1 MEKTN
6 LTISVD
12 KKDKEMFQDLV
23 NKLGLNISVAFNMF
37 VKQSIRNNSL
47 PLDLT
52 LNELDS
58 VSDRLIDR
66 YGGLSGIRDNE
77 ILKYCVEGVFQ
88 TFGGKELY
96 PDDIAL
102 FARN

>member
-6 LTISVD
+6 LTISLD

-52 LNELDS
+52 LNEIDD
-58 VSDRLIDR
+58 VSDRIMDKYDR
-66 YGGLSGIRDNE
+66 AFEESS
-77 ILKYCVEGVFQ
+77 K
-88 TFGGKELY
+88 
-96 PDDIAL
+96 
-102 FARN
+102 

>member
-6 LTISVD
+6 LTISPD

-58 VSDRLIDR
+58 VSDRIMDK
-66 YGGLSGIRDNE
+66 YDMAFEKLS
-77 ILKYCVEGVFQ
+77 K
-88 TFGGKELY
+88 
-96 PDDIAL
+96 
-102 FARN
+102 

>member
-6 LTISVD
+6 LTISLD

-52 LNELDS
+52 LNEFDS
-58 VSDRLIDR
+58 VSDRFMDK
-66 YGGLSGIRDNE
+66 YDKAFEELS
-77 ILKYCVEGVFQ
+77 K
-88 TFGGKELY
+88 
-96 PDDIAL
+96 
-102 FARN
+102 

>member
-6 LTISVD
+6 LTISID

-58 VSDRLIDR
+58 VSDRIMDKYDR
-66 YGGLSGIRDNE
+66 AFEELSKWGLLLPMNVIYDSMTD
-77 ILKYCVEGVFQ
+77 
-88 TFGGKELY
+88 KE
-96 PDDIAL
+96 
-102 FARN
+102 NMK

>member
-6 LTISVD
+6 LTISLD

-58 VSDRLIDR
+58 VSDRIMD
-66 YGGLSGIRDNE
+66 
-77 ILKYCVEGVFQ
+77 KYDKAFE
-88 TFGGKELY
+88 EL
-96 PDDIAL
+96 
-102 FARN
+102 

>member
-6 LTISVD
+6 LTISID

-23 NKLGLNISVAFNMF
+23 NKLGLNISEAFNMF

-58 VSDRLIDR
+58 VSDRIMDKYDR
-66 YGGLSGIRDNE
+66 AFEELSKW
-77 ILKYCVEGVFQ
+77 ILLLPMNVIYDSM
-88 TFGGKELY
+88 TDKE
-96 PDDIAL
+96 
-102 FARN
+102 NMK

>member
-6 LTISVD
+6 LTISLD

-58 VSDRLIDR
+58 VSDRINDKYDR
-66 YGGLSGIRDNE
+66 AFEELS
-77 ILKYCVEGVFQ
+77 K
-88 TFGGKELY
+88 
-96 PDDIAL
+96 
-102 FARN
+102 

>member
-6 LTISVD
+6 LTISLE

-58 VSDRLIDR
+58 VSDRIMDKYDR
-66 YGGLSGIRDNE
+66 AFEELS
-77 ILKYCVEGVFQ
+77 K
-88 TFGGKELY
+88 
-96 PDDIAL
+96 
-102 FARN
+102 

>member
-6 LTISVD
+6 LTISLD

-52 LNELDS
+52 LKEFDS
-58 VSDRLIDR
+58 VSDRIMDKYDR
-66 YGGLSGIRDNE
+66 AFEELS
-77 ILKYCVEGVFQ
+77 K
-88 TFGGKELY
+88 
-96 PDDIAL
+96 
-102 FARN
+102 

>member
-23 NKLGLNISVAFNMF
+23 TKLGLNISVAFNMF

-58 VSDRLIDR
+58 VSDRLMDKYDR
-66 YGGLSGIRDNE
+66 AFEELS
-77 ILKYCVEGVFQ
+77 K
-88 TFGGKELY
+88 
-96 PDDIAL
+96 
-102 FARN
+102 

>member
-6 LTISVD
+6 LTISLD

-58 VSDRLIDR
+58 VSDRIMDKYDR
-66 YGGLSGIRDNE
+66 AFEELS
-77 ILKYCVEGVFQ
+77 K
-88 TFGGKELY
+88 
-96 PDDIAL
+96 
-102 FARN
+102 

>member
-47 PLDLT
+47 ALDLSI
-52 LNELDS
+52 NELES
-58 VSDRLIDR
+58 VSDRLMDKYDR
-66 YGGLSGIRDNE
+66 AFEELSR
-77 ILKYCVEGVFQ
+77 
-88 TFGGKELY
+88 
-96 PDDIAL
+96 
-102 FARN
+102 

>member
-6 LTISVD
+6 LTISLD

-47 PLDLT
+47 SLDLT

-58 VSDRLIDR
+58 VSDRIMDKYDR
-66 YGGLSGIRDNE
+66 AFEELS
-77 ILKYCVEGVFQ
+77 K
-88 TFGGKELY
+88 
-96 PDDIAL
+96 
-102 FARN
+102 

>member
-58 VSDRLIDR
+58 VSDRIMDKYDR
-66 YGGLSGIRDNE
+66 AFEELSKWGLFHTKT
-77 ILKYCVEGVFQ
+77 L
-88 TFGGKELY
+88 
-96 PDDIAL
+96 
-102 FARN
+102 

>member
-6 LTISVD
+6 LTISID

-58 VSDRLIDR
+58 VSDRIMDKYDR
-66 YGGLSGIRDNE
+66 AFEELSKW
-77 ILKYCVEGVFQ
+77 ILLLPMNIIYDSMPD
-88 TFGGKELY
+88 KE
-96 PDDIAL
+96 
-102 FARN
+102 NME

>member
-52 LNELDS
+52 LNELDD
-58 VSDRLIDR
+58 VSDRLMDKYDR
-66 YGGLSGIRDNE
+66 AFE
-77 ILKYCVEGVFQ
+77 
-88 TFGGKELY
+88 EL
-96 PDDIAL
+96 
-102 FARN
+102 

>member
-6 LTISVD
+6 LTISLD

-52 LNELDS
+52 LNEIDD
-58 VSDRLIDR
+58 VSDRIMDKYDR
-66 YGGLSGIRDNE
+66 AFEELS
-77 ILKYCVEGVFQ
+77 K
-88 TFGGKELY
+88 
-96 PDDIAL
+96 
-102 FARN
+102 

>member
-6 LTISVD
+6 LTISLD

-58 VSDRLIDR
+58 VSDRIMDKYDR
-66 YGGLSGIRDNE
+66 VFEELS
-77 ILKYCVEGVFQ
+77 K
-88 TFGGKELY
+88 
-96 PDDIAL
+96 
-102 FARN
+102 

>member
-6 LTISVD
+6 LTISID

-52 LNELDS
+52 LNEFDS
-58 VSDRLIDR
+58 VSDRIMDKYDR
-66 YGGLSGIRDNE
+66 AFEELS
-77 ILKYCVEGVFQ
+77 K
-88 TFGGKELY
+88 
-96 PDDIAL
+96 
-102 FARN
+102 

>member
-6 LTISVD
+6 LTISLD

-58 VSDRLIDR
+58 VSDRIMDKYDR
-66 YGGLSGIRDNE
+66 AFEELSKW
-77 ILKYCVEGVFQ
+77 ILLLPMNIIYDSMTDEEDMK
-88 TFGGKELY
+88 
-96 PDDIAL
+96 
-102 FARN
+102 

>member
-6 LTISVD
+6 LTISLD

-23 NKLGLNISVAFNMF
+23 NKLGLNISVAINMF

-52 LNELDS
+52 LNEFDS
-58 VSDRLIDR
+58 VSDRIMDKYDR
-66 YGGLSGIRDNE
+66 AFEELS
-77 ILKYCVEGVFQ
+77 K
-88 TFGGKELY
+88 
-96 PDDIAL
+96 
-102 FARN
+102 

>member
-6 LTISVD
+6 LTISLD

-47 PLDLT
+47 PVDLT

-58 VSDRLIDR
+58 VSDRIMDKYDR
-66 YGGLSGIRDNE
+66 AFEELS
-77 ILKYCVEGVFQ
+77 K
-88 TFGGKELY
+88 
-96 PDDIAL
+96 
-102 FARN
+102 

>member
-6 LTISVD
+6 LTISLD
-12 KKDKEMFQDLV
+12 KKDKEMFQDLL

-58 VSDRLIDR
+58 VSDRIMDK
-66 YGGLSGIRDNE
+66 YDMAFEELSKW
-77 ILKYCVEGVFQ
+77 ILLLPMNVIYDSMPD
-88 TFGGKELY
+88 KE
-96 PDDIAL
+96 
-102 FARN
+102 NMK

>member
-1 MEKTN
+1 M
-6 LTISVD
+6 ISLD

-52 LNELDS
+52 LNEIDS
-58 VSDRLIDR
+58 VSDRLMDK
-66 YGGLSGIRDNE
+66 YDKAFEELS
-77 ILKYCVEGVFQ
+77 K
-88 TFGGKELY
+88 
-96 PDDIAL
+96 
-102 FARN
+102 

>member
-6 LTISVD
+6 LTISLD

-58 VSDRLIDR
+58 VSDRIMDKYDR
-66 YGGLSGIRDNE
+66 AFEELSKWGLLLPMNVIYDSMTDE
-77 ILKYCVEGVFQ
+77 EDMK
-88 TFGGKELY
+88 
-96 PDDIAL
+96 
-102 FARN
+102 

>member
-6 LTISVD
+6 LTISLD

-47 PLDLT
+47 PLVLT

-58 VSDRLIDR
+58 VSDRLMDK
-66 YGGLSGIRDNE
+66 YDKAFEELS
-77 ILKYCVEGVFQ
+77 K
-88 TFGGKELY
+88 
-96 PDDIAL
+96 
-102 FARN
+102 

>member
-6 LTISVD
+6 LTISLE

-58 VSDRLIDR
+58 VSDRIMDKYDR
-66 YGGLSGIRDNE
+66 AFEELSKWGLLLPMNVIYDSMTD
-77 ILKYCVEGVFQ
+77 
-88 TFGGKELY
+88 KE
-96 PDDIAL
+96 DMK
-102 FARN
+102 

>member
-6 LTISVD
+6 LTISID

-58 VSDRLIDR
+58 VSDRINDKYDR
-66 YGGLSGIRDNE
+66 AFEELSKWGLLLPMNVIYDSMTD
-77 ILKYCVEGVFQ
+77 
-88 TFGGKELY
+88 KE
-96 PDDIAL
+96 DMK
-102 FARN
+102 

>member
-6 LTISVD
+6 LTISLD

-58 VSDRLIDR
+58 VSDRIMDK
-66 YGGLSGIRDNE
+66 YDMAFEELSKW
-77 ILKYCVEGVFQ
+77 ILLLLMNIIYDSMPD
-88 TFGGKELY
+88 KE
-96 PDDIAL
+96 
-102 FARN
+102 NMK

>member
-6 LTISVD
+6 LTISID

-58 VSDRLIDR
+58 VSDRINDKYDR
-66 YGGLSGIRDNE
+66 AFEELSKW
-77 ILKYCVEGVFQ
+77 ILLLPMNVIYDSMTDEEDMK
-88 TFGGKELY
+88 
-96 PDDIAL
+96 
-102 FARN
+102 

>member
-6 LTISVD
+6 LTISLD
-12 KKDKEMFQDLV
+12 KKDKEMFQGLV

-58 VSDRLIDR
+58 VSDRIMDIYDR
-66 YGGLSGIRDNE
+66 AFEELS
-77 ILKYCVEGVFQ
+77 K
-88 TFGGKELY
+88 
-96 PDDIAL
+96 
-102 FARN
+102 

>member
-6 LTISVD
+6 LTISLD

-52 LNELDS
+52 LNEFDS
-58 VSDRLIDR
+58 VSDRIMD
-66 YGGLSGIRDNE
+66 
-77 ILKYCVEGVFQ
+77 KYDMAFEESS
-88 TFGGKELY
+88 K
-96 PDDIAL
+96 
-102 FARN
+102 

>member
-6 LTISVD
+6 LTISID

-23 NKLGLNISVAFNMF
+23 IKLGLNISVAFNMF

-58 VSDRLIDR
+58 VSDRIMDKYDR
-66 YGGLSGIRDNE
+66 AFEELSKWGLLLPMNVIYDSMTD
-77 ILKYCVEGVFQ
+77 
-88 TFGGKELY
+88 KE
-96 PDDIAL
+96 DMK
-102 FARN
+102 